1 MTKFLLSAL
10 LIALALSAS
19 AKETITIVYSWT
31 AADGPANYSRSI
43 IETANKQQ
51 DKYNFIFDTKPGAGG
66 SLAANHVSR
75 TPNTILATASA
86 FFVRPNFFPVAES
99 HDLSSFR
106 EIYLQCSAPMAI
118 TTFKYKSW
126 SEIPKDKPLTIGV
139 SGMGTTTHL
148 FATQIQKSYPLLT
161 VIPFKSTSESLLSAA
176 SGNTDLHVAF
186 LGEVDAWG
194 SDTSKRKLVVL
205 GISGTENVRGF
216 PTLAHQGFGK
226 TVAEISVPFHLVVPT
241 TISDEKFL
249 ELRNILV
256 KAGQSEGVRDT
267 YKPDV
272 CIPGNLNNSNLE
284 PWYRAQMDQWKRL
297 STGVKL

>member
-1 MTKFLLSAL
+1 MKKFLLVAL
-10 LIALALSAS
+10 LSALALSAS

-43 IETANKQQ
+43 IEIANKQQ
-51 DKYNFIFDTKPGAGG
+51 EKYNFIFDTKPGAGG
-66 SLAANHVSR
+66 SLAANHVLR

-126 SEIPKDKPLTIGV
+126 SEIPNDKPLTIGV
-139 SGMGTTTHL
+139 SGLGTTTHL
-148 FATQIQKSYPLLT
+148 FATQIQKKYPLLT

-186 LGEVDAWG
+186 LGEVDSWG
-194 SDTSKRKLVVL
+194 LDISKRKLVVL

-216 PTLAHQGFGK
+216 PTLTQQGFGK
-226 TVAEISVPFHLVVPT
+226 TVAEISVPFHLVAPT
-241 TISDEKFL
+241 TMSDEKFL

-256 KAGQSEGVRDT
+256 KAGRSETVRDT

-284 PWYRAQMDQWKRL
+284 TWYRNQVDQWKRL